1 MKFKMKI
8 NTFLLLILCSTFQ
21 TFGQLSFCNGSKG
34 LPIFT
39 EDFGSGTD
47 YGPALPVG
55 ITSYT
60 FIAGTPS
67 DGFYTLYYRTNQY
80 SSWHNSP
87 DHTPDNQPNGTNG
100 KSLIVNASFTPS
112 EFYKRVVSGL
122 CVNTTFEFSSW
133 LMNVF
138 NSTSTDCSGN
148 SIPINV
154 TFEIWNATETILLQ
168 TGNTGN
174 INATSSAIWTQYGL
188 VFTTGIGQTSVVL
201 KMRNNSAGGCG
212 NDLAIDDIMFRS
224 CGDFTTIGT
233 TATTGNTYSVC
244 EDVTPININLQVN
257 SSGITPNVFQ
267 WQESLDNV
275 IWNDIIGENSSN
287 YATPN
292 ITTTHY
298 YRVKV
303 AQDVANLNN
312 VFCSTI
318 SEIFSIIIKP
328 KPLAPL
334 SNGNFIICEN
344 DAIPALS
351 VTILGSESVNWYSAA
366 TGGTLLQSNSVAFTP
381 SNAGIFYAES
391 YTLSTCVSINR
402 TAVQLTMNPIPVI
415 VQNETAILCETKS
428 VLLDAEINNVTY
440 NWSTTE
446 TTKSITVITPGTYT
460 VRVTSPNGCTNLKT
474 IVVTESLIP
483 IITNVIID
491 NRQVTIIT
499 AVSGDYEYSLDGINY
514 QSSNVFENAIGGIKK
529 AYVREKN
536 NCGEA
541 IFDFILIIIPK
552 FFTPNGDTYN
562 DFFSM
567 EGFQFINN
575 TTIAIFDRYGK
586 LITYLN
592 KQNGTWNGTLFGKP
606 LPANDYWYK
615 VILQD
620 GTELKGHFALIR

>member
-1 MKFKMKI
+1 MKKVA
-8 NTFLLLILCSTFQ
+8 FLLLFFSAFQ
-21 TFGQLSFCNGSKG
+21 TFGQLGFCNGSKG
-34 LPIFT
+34 IPIFT

-47 YGPALPVG
+47 YGPALPAGV
-55 ITSYT
+55 TSYT
-60 FIAGTPS
+60 FVAGTPG
-67 DGFYTLYYRTNQY
+67 DGFYTLYSITNQY
-80 SSWHNSP
+80 PSWHNSP
-87 DHTPDNQPNGTNG
+87 DHTPDNQPNGADG

-112 EFYKRVVSGL
+112 EFYKRIVSGL
-122 CVNTTFEFSSW
+122 CVNTTFEFTAW
-133 LMNVF
+133 LMNVY
-138 NSTSTDCSGN
+138 NSSSTGACSGTG
-148 SIPINV
+148 IPINV
-154 TFEIWNATETILLQ
+154 TFEIWDATETTLLQ
-168 TGNTGN
+168 TGNTGA
-174 INATSSAIWTQYGL
+174 INGTSSAIWTQYGL
-188 VFTTGIGQTSVVL
+188 IFTTSPGQTSVVL
-201 KMRNNSAGGCG
+201 KMKNNGIGGCG

-233 TATTGNTYSVC
+233 TGITGNTYSVC
-244 EDVTPININLQVN
+244 EDATPININLQVN
-257 SSGITPNVFQ
+257 STGINPNVFQ

-275 IWNDIIGENSSN
+275 IWTDIIGENSSN

-303 AQDVANLNN
+303 AQDSANLNN
-312 VFCSTI
+312 AFCSTI

-344 DAIPALS
+344 NPIPALS
-351 VTILGSESVNWYSAA
+351 VTTLGSESVNWYSAT
-366 TGGTLLQSNSVAFTP
+366 TGGTILQSNSVAFTP

-391 YTLSTCVSINR
+391 YTLSTCVSTNR
-402 TAVQLTMNPIPVI
+402 TAVQLTMNPIPAI

-428 VLLDAEINNVTY
+428 VLLDAGINNVTY

-446 TTKSITVITPGTYT
+446 TTKSISVTSPGTYT
-460 VRVTSPNGCTNLKT
+460 VTVTSPNDCTNLKT
-474 IVVTESLIP
+474 IVVTENLIP
-483 IITNVIID
+483 IITNVEID
-491 NRQVTIIT
+491 NRKVTIIT
-499 AVSGDYEYSLDGINY
+499 AISGDYEYSLDGINY
-514 QSSNVFENAIGGIKK
+514 QNSNVFENTIGGVKK

-536 NCGEA
+536 NCGKA
-541 IFDFILIIIPK
+541 TFDFTLILFPK

-592 KQNGTWNGTLFGKP
+592 KTNLTWDGTLLGKP
-606 LPANDYWYK
+606 LPASDYWYK
-615 VILQD
+615 AILQD

>member
-1 MKFKMKI
+1 MKI

-446 TTKSITVITPGTYT
+446 TAKSITVITPGTYT

>member
-1 MKFKMKI
+1 MKKVA
-8 NTFLLLILCSTFQ
+8 FLLLLFFSAFLS
-21 TFGQLSFCNGSKG
+21 FGQLGFCNGSKG
-34 LPIFT
+34 IPVFT
-39 EDFGSGTD
+39 EDFGSGTN
-47 YGPALPVG
+47 YGPALPTGV
-55 ITSYT
+55 TSYT
-60 FIAGTPS
+60 FIAGTPF
-67 DGFYTLYYRTNQY
+67 DGLYTLYYRTNQY

-87 DHTPDNQPNGTNG
+87 DHTPDNQPNGTDG
-100 KSLIVNASFTPS
+100 KSLIVNASFTAG
-112 EFYKRVVSGL
+112 EFYKRVVTGL

-133 LMNVF
+133 LMNVS
-138 NSTSTDCSGN
+138 NSTSTACSGN

-154 TFEIWNATETILLQ
+154 TFEIWDATETNRLQ
-168 TGNTGN
+168 WGNTGN

-201 KMRNNSAGGCG
+201 KMKNNSAGGCG

-233 TATTGNTYSVC
+233 TGITGNTYSVC
-244 EDVTPININLQVN
+244 EDVAPININLQVN
-257 SSGITPNVFQ
+257 SSGTSPHVFQ

-275 IWNDIIGENSSN
+275 IWNDIIGENSNN

-303 AQDVANLNN
+303 AQDTANLNN
-312 VFCSTI
+312 AFCSTI
-318 SEIFSIIIKP
+318 SEIFSIIVNP
-328 KPLAPL
+328 KPPAPT
-334 SNGNFIICEN
+334 SNGDKSICEN
-344 DAIPALS
+344 DPIPALS
-351 VTILGSESVNWYSAA
+351 VTTSGSESVNWYSAS
-366 TGGTLLQSNSVAFTP
+366 TGGTLLQSNSVAFMP
-381 SNAGIFYAES
+381 SNAGIYYAES
-391 YTLSTCVSINR
+391 YTLNTCVSINR
-402 TAVQLTMNPIPVI
+402 TAVQITINPIPAI

-428 VLLDAEINNVTY
+428 VLLDAGINNVTY

-446 TTKSITVITPGTYT
+446 TTKSISVTSPGTYT
-460 VRVTSPNGCTNLKT
+460 VRVTSTNGCTNLKT
-474 IVVTESLIP
+474 IVVTENLIP
-483 IITNVIID
+483 IITNVEID
-491 NRQVTIIT
+491 DRQVTIIT

-514 QSSNVFENAIGGIKK
+514 QNSNVFENTIGGIKK

-541 IFDFILIIIPK
+541 IFDFTLIIIPK

-592 KQNGTWNGTLFGKP
+592 KKNLTWDGTLLGKP

-615 VILQD
+615 AILQD

>member
-257 SSGITPNVFQ
+257 SSGITLNVFQ

-536 NCGEA
+536 NCGEV

>member
-1 MKFKMKI
+1 MKI

-312 VFCSTI
+312 AFCSTI
-318 SEIFSIIIKP
+318 SEIFSIIIKT
-328 KPLAPL
+328 KPLTPL

-446 TTKSITVITPGTYT
+446 TAKSITVITPGTYT

-592 KQNGTWNGTLFGKP
+592 KKNLTWDGTLLGKP

>member
-446 TTKSITVITPGTYT
+446 TAKSITVITPGTYT
-460 VRVTSPNGCTNLKT
+460 VRVTSPNGRTNLKT